1 MIKPGGIGLA
11 YHSQTQVKGAQLAM
25 PAKKISPAD
34 ATLRLGERLLWRS
47 SPNPIAWTF
56 VRIRPFSL
64 LVPAFLVILVPQ
76 ADFSRGL
83 PRYGGDLLL
92 AALIGLI
99 SVAIHKV
106 VSRGSRS
113 CEYLITDQRVV
124 VVRPVVMAPPFVH
137 RPEAVECAFADL
149 PEPEVQRLPFAF
161 GYGNVYF
168 GMPTGWQSRPP
179 AFPFAFVPLE
189 TMEFFAIPD
198 WEEAARIRGGSSS

>member
-1 MIKPGGIGLA
+1 
-11 YHSQTQVKGAQLAM
+11 M
-25 PAKKISPAD
+25 PATKTSRAD
-34 ATLRLGERLLWRS
+34 ATLRFGERLLWRS

-56 VRIRPFSL
+56 VRMWPFSL

-83 PRYGGDLLL
+83 PLYGGDLLL

-99 SVAIHKV
+99 SVEVHKV

-124 VVRPVVMAPPFVH
+124 VVRPIVMAPPFVH
-137 RPEAVECAFADL
+137 RPEAVEWALADL
-149 PEPEVQRLPFAF
+149 SEPEVQRLPFAF

-168 GMPTGWQSRPP
+168 GIPTGWRSRPP
-179 AFPFAFVPLE
+179 AFPFAFVPLQE
-189 TMEFFAIPD
+189 MEFFAIRD
-198 WEEAARIRGGSSS
+198 WETAARILADRVRHQALGSSAAAASSG